1 MQSHSDQSSGIEIN
15 DPVLEAEIY
24 GLASELGV
32 EPEEAIAQ
40 AVRFR
45 LNKLGID
52 ASGRAT
58 QNQDQDK

>member
-1 MQSHSDQSSGIEIN
+1 MQSHPDQSSGIEIN
-15 DPVLEAEIY
+15 DPVLEAEIH

-32 EPEEAIAQ
+32 EPEEASAE

-52 ASGRAT
+52 PSDRAT
-58 QNQDQDK
+58 QKQDQAK